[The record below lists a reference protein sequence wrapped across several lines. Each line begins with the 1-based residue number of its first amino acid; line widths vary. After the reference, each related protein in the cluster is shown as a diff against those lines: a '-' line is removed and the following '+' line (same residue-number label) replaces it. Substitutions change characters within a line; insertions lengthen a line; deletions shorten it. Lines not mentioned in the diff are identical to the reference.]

1 MWFLQPG
8 LTMADVLMRI
18 LATLVVIFLIMP
30 LHEFAHGFVAY
41 KLGDKTAKYSG
52 RLTLNPIS
60 HFDPLGA
67 FSLLIFDIGWAKPVP
82 IDSSNFKNRRRDLA
96 LTALVGPLSNIL
108 AAIVGTFLLNST
120 IFFPYI
126 NFINLIQKFLSY
138 YIIINISLAVFNFLP
153 VPPLDGYKILECLIP
168 NKYLVKYYQYYPIIL
183 LILLGLMLFGFFEI
197 PMAFIRQTIYGLV
210 MKLGSLPFTVF
221 A

>member
-8 LTMADVLMRI
+8 LTMVDVLMRI

-30 LHEFAHGFVAY
+30 LREFAQGFVAY

-67 FSLLIFDIGWAKPVP
+67 FSLLIFDIGWAKPIP

-120 IFFPYI
+120 IFFTYI
-126 NFINLIQKFLSY
+126 SFITIIQKFLSY